1 MKKYLGF
8 FIIAIAWCIA
18 ALLWL
23 MSEKNVP
30 MGVIC
35 TVVGA
40 ANLIAGMLMK
50 KNVKKGEGQ

>member
-1 MKKYLGF
+1 M
-8 FIIAIAWCIA
+8 AIAWCIA

-23 MSEKNVP
+23 FGESNVP

-35 TVVGA
+35 TIVGA
-40 ANLIAGMLMK
+40 ANLIVGMLMK

>member
-23 MSEKNVP
+23 MSESNVP

-50 KNVKKGEGQ
+50 KNVKKGKGQ